1 MPVGPEEPPVASLRV
16 HVYVDGFNLYRGG
29 LELAGLQPGWKW
41 LDIPGLAQ
49 RLAEERWATENPLV
63 EQLYYC
69 TTLIDP
75 TPTNPD
81 GPKRQKTFI
90 NALRASDMVHVEYG
104 RYISKV
110 KRRPIATRDKKGRPI
125 LVKPQGPVLIKDG
138 ADQSMNDAIF
148 LVSVADREEKG
159 SDVNVATLLLLDA
172 LQAPPAM
179 HAAIVISND
188 SDLKLP
194 IDEVRKRLPVGVVN
208 PGRGYTAG
216 ALRHDP
222 DVHVPGQWERR
233 LVFSDYTTHQLPD
246 LVGDHAKPIGW

>member
-1 MPVGPEEPPVASLRV
+1 MPVGPEETPVASLRV

-90 NALRASDMVHVEYG
+90 KALRASDTVHVEYG

-110 KRRPIATRDKKGRPI
+110 KRRPLATRDKKGRPT
-125 LVKPQGPVLIKDG
+125 LVKPQGPVLIRHG
-138 ADQSMNDAIF
+138 
-148 LVSVADREEKG
+148 L
-159 SDVNVATLLLLDA
+159 
-172 LQAPPAM
+172 
-179 HAAIVISND
+179 IS
-188 SDLKLP
+188 
-194 IDEVRKRLPVGVVN
+194 R
-208 PGRGYTAG
+208 
-216 ALRHDP
+216 
-222 DVHVPGQWERR
+222 
-233 LVFSDYTTHQLPD
+233 
-246 LVGDHAKPIGW
+246 